1 MAAMVKRLI
10 YGIVVFVLVQ
20 SVSGCR
26 SSAKLYAPQKKFS
39 PATLREDYTV
49 LREILEKFHPA
60 LYWYT
65 PKDSMDHYFDRYY
78 NAINDSMT
86 RQQFGFRILAP
97 VTTMIHCGHTSF
109 NYPRQY
115 NRLIREHA
123 QPSFPLF
130 MKIWPDTMVL
140 TRNLNKNDSILKK
153 GAIITSING
162 LNEKQLTD
170 TLFRYMPTDGYADNV
185 NYVRLSAAF
194 PYYHR
199 NILGLS
205 KTYSVGYVDS
215 LGMERTEEVPVFD
228 PSTDSLLKAF
238 IHSRNKQIDPDEKP
252 EKWARIRSLKINHK
266 DSLAVMEINSFTGG
280 RLPAFFRKSFRAF
293 RKKHID
299 NLIIDIR
306 GNGGGNVSN
315 YTALARYIRDS
326 DFKVCDTMFA
336 NRNGLG
342 HYKKYFKA
350 GLFNSLLLFFV
361 TRKEADGRY
370 HFRYWEKHVFHPRRK
385 NHFSGNVYVLI
396 NGPTFSASTLFANAV
411 KGQDNVTLL
420 GEEAG
425 GGWYGNSG
433 IRIPDVVLPHTGMKV
448 RLPLFRIV
456 QYSHAPAEKGSG
468 VMPDIYVPPTVEN
481 VRREVDGKMKRTMEI
496 IRQRKNNSH
505 SR

>member
-1 MAAMVKRLI
+1 MGAMAKRFI
-10 YGIVVFVLVQ
+10 YGIVVFAVVQ
-20 SVSGCR
+20 SISGC
-26 SSAKLYAPQKKFS
+26 SMNAKLYSSQKKFA
-39 PATLREDYTV
+39 PADLRKDYII

-65 PKDSMDHYFDRYY
+65 SRDSMDYYFNRYY

-86 RQQFGFRILAP
+86 RQEFGFQILAP
-97 VTTMIHCGHTSF
+97 ITTMIHCGHTSF
-109 NYPRQY
+109 NYPKQY
-115 NRLIREHA
+115 NRQIREHA

-130 MKIWPDTMVL
+130 MKIWPDTMVI
-140 TRNLNKNDSILKK
+140 TRNLNKKDSVLKK
-153 GAIITSING
+153 GTIITSING
-162 LNEKQLTD
+162 LNEKILTD

-205 KTYSVGYVDS
+205 KMYSIRYIDS
-215 LGMERTEEVPVFD
+215 LGKDRTTEVPVFD

-238 IHSRNKQIDPDEKP
+238 IHSRNKQVNPDEKP
-252 EKWARIRSLKINHK
+252 EKWARIRSLKINYA
-266 DSLAVMEINSFTGG
+266 DSVAVMEINSFTGG
-280 RLPAFFRKSFRAF
+280 RLPVFFKKSFRKL
-293 RKKHID
+293 RRKHIE
-299 NLIIDIR
+299 NLVIDIR

-315 YTALARYIRDS
+315 YTALTRYIRAT
-326 DFKVCDTMFA
+326 DFKVCDTMYA
-336 NRNGLG
+336 NHNSLD

-361 TRKEADGRY
+361 TRREADGKY
-370 HFRYWEKHVFHPRRK
+370 HFRYWEKHEFHPRRK
-385 NHFSGNVYVLI
+385 NHFSGKVYVLI
-396 NGPTFSASTLFANAV
+396 NGPTFSASTLFASAV
-411 KGQDNVTLL
+411 KGQSNVTLL

-433 IRIPDVVLPHTGMKV
+433 IRIPDVVLPHTGLKV

-456 QYSHAPAEKGSG
+456 QYNHNAAEKGNG

-481 VRREVDGKMKRTMEI
+481 VRKDIDGKMKKVLEI
-496 IRQRKNNSH
+496 IRQEKK
-505 SR
+505 